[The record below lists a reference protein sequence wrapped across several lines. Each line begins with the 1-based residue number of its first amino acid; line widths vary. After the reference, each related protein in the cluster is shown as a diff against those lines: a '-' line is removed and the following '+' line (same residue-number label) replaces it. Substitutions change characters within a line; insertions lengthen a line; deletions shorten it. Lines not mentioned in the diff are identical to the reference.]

1 MAGLLWVRCSDAA
14 QALKATD
21 LLLRDG
27 NMSLVVLDLH
37 QNPATQLRKIPGTT
51 WYRLQRI
58 IEPTP
63 TTLLAITSHAMVSS
77 AEVRLSL
84 APQFTLKSWEQREDE
99 LVSRIKFVLQS
110 RACGTTE
117 VPQPITVEAS

>member
-1 MAGLLWVRCSDAA
+1 MP
-14 QALKATD
+14 
-21 LLLRDG
+21 
-27 NMSLVVLDLH
+27 LVVLDLH
-37 QNPATQLRKIPGTT
+37 RNPASQLRKIPGTT

-63 TTLLAITSHAMVSS
+63 TALLVLTASAMVSS

-84 APQFTLKSWEQREDE
+84 ANRFTCAAWEQTEGE
-99 LVSRIKFVLQS
+99 LISRMKFVLQS

-117 VPQPITVEAS
+117 VPEPMAMEAS